1 MKNTKMIAMVSLFVL
16 MGSAVF
22 GCKSLNPNTERLIL
36 EALEAK
42 KGEFKACYESALE
55 RNRETRGTVTLKL
68 KFDEVS
74 GDNTSSSV
82 DATNIADNTMNVCVQ
97 TSTQSIS
104 LPEPPGLPVEGNY
117 DINFDFE

>member
-1 MKNTKMIAMVSLFVL
+1 MKYTKMIVMVSLFVL
-16 MGSAVF
+16 TGSAVF
-22 GCKSLNPNTERLIL
+22 GCKSLNPNTEGQIL
-36 EALEAK
+36 NALEAK

-55 RNRETRGTVTLKL
+55 RNRETRGTITLKL

-74 GDNTSSSV
+74 GDNTSASV

-97 TSTQSIS
+97 TSAQSIS

>member
-1 MKNTKMIAMVSLFVL
+1 MKFTGIIAVVSLFVL
-16 MGSAVF
+16 ASIVSF
-22 GCKSLNPNTERLIL
+22 GCKSLNPNTEQQIID
-36 EALEAK
+36 ALEAK

-55 RNRETRGTVTLKL
+55 RNRETRGTVTLEL

-74 GDNTSSSV
+74 GDTTSSSV
-82 DATNIADNTMNVCVQ
+82 DASNIADNTMNMCVSTAAQ
-97 TSTQSIS
+97 TIS

>member
-1 MKNTKMIAMVSLFVL
+1 MKNAKSVVMVCLFML
-16 MGSAVF
+16 MGTAAV
-22 GCKSLNPNTERLIL
+22 GCKSLNPNTERHIT

-42 KGEFKACYESALE
+42 KGEFKSCYESALK
-55 RNRETRGTVTLKL
+55 RNRDTRGTVTLNL

-82 DATNIADNTMNVCVQ
+82 DGTNISDNTMNVCVQ
-97 TSTQSIS
+97 TTAQSIS

-117 DINFDFE
+117 DINFDYE